1 MPYVLK
7 PLRDLLEKMRALTGG
22 EGYILPNKR
31 HQPLDLDN
39 LNQRVIAPALKKA
52 GLEWHGYYAC
62 RRGISSQTTNSSGNV
77 LNATRLLGHT
87 TPITTL
93 SHYTQAQVEQ
103 VKAAL
108 QAIEELALVTKGS
121 VTKDTLQ

>member
-1 MPYVLK
+1 VPYVLK

-62 RRGISSQTTNSSGNV
+62 RQGISSQTTNSSGNV

-93 SHYTQAQVEQ
+93 LHYTQAQVEQ